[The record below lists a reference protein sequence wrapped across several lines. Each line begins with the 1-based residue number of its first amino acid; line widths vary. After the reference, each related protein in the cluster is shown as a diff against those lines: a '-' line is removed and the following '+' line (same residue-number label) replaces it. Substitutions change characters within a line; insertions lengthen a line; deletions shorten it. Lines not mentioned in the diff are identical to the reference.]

1 MGIARREKV
10 EMNTNY
16 KAVLILFN
24 IWVLAGCAALIVGTG
39 AGVGTYTYLKGDL
52 KRTYQVKFDKA
63 LGVCL
68 SVLND
73 LDQPILKKTT
83 DGEKTTIQ
91 TERKDGSPQTIIVS
105 ISNVDWTEVSVRTGV
120 MGYWKKEVSQQFHEF
135 IAERLKK

>member
-1 MGIARREKV
+1 MNSNLKGIS
-10 EMNTNY
+10 
-16 KAVLILFN
+16 ILFS
-24 IWVLAGCAALIVGTG
+24 IWLLAGCAALIVGTG

>member
-1 MGIARREKV
+1 
-10 EMNTNY
+10 MNTNY